1 MFCFSVLAL
10 CSNETTAMERGPHCV
25 GHVDAV
31 SQSGGEGCVPER
43 DHGGHRGLTAILPF
57 RMRVLPLL

>member
-31 SQSGGEGCVPER
+31 SQSGRAGSVRGR
-43 DHGGHRGLTAILPF
+43 DHGGHRGPTAILPV
-57 RMRVLPLL
+57 RMRVRPLF